1 MRGIDDKKPLR
12 LCRPWHNSGTSL
24 MYFPLRGGRQKLKG
38 SAVVTMTGLGCAKG
52 NDIVQHDQWPVKAF
66 GQRPRRERGY
76 GGHVYRK
83 APSLRLEGFPLHR
96 ASGLW

>member
-1 MRGIDDKKPLR
+1 
-12 LCRPWHNSGTSL
+12 

-52 NDIVQHDQWPVKAF
+52 KAIVQHDHWPVKAF

-76 GGHVYRK
+76 GGQFVQKSAIHTTG
-83 APSLRLEGFPLHR
+83 GFPLHR